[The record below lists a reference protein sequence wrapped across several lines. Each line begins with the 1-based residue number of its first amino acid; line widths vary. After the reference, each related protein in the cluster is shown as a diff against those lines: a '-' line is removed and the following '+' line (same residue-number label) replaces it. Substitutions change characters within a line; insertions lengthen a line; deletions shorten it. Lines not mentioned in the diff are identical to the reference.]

1 MDWNWF
7 SEINGKEFLCG
18 RWAPPHNPQIHPFH
32 STPQSEIEFH
42 FFICWLGLR
51 CTRSPCSSFG
61 GAPMRIRPQPKKRAR
76 ELREWN
82 KKYFNNNLRCAGPHA
97 HSFFLFFDAGPNP
110 QQKEREWELR
120 EKKKEMSLL
129 FKKKGVGSS
138 LLLAGCLRL
147 AAAYNPQQ
155 KQLTQLP
162 QTNSINHLHK
172 EWLIGVG
179 LACRAHWALGLGSIS
194 LTQQKRQRQSTTS
207 STHSSLISLLIW
219 LLLLRSLHF
228 TSCLLL
234 HWFAFV
240 GSLVSFV
247 G

>member
-1 MDWNWF
+1 MEEMIYLFWNGVVWR
-7 SEINGKEFLCG
+7 

-147 AAAYNPQQ
+147 AAAYNPP
-155 KQLTQLP
+155 KNSSP
-162 QTNSINHLHK
+162 PTNSIPINPLSAQQIKFNLSAHSQRAK
-172 EWLIGVG
+172 RNEFVV
-179 LACRAHWALGLGSIS
+179 AVAERCR
-194 LTQQKRQRQSTTS
+194 QY
-207 STHSSLISLLIW
+207 
-219 LLLLRSLHF
+219 
-228 TSCLLL
+228 SCLC
-234 HWFAFV
+234 
-240 GSLVSFV
+240 SFIPNHSIFDFMISHSMNMQQLYWRQITV
-247 G
+247 IIYF